1 MISVESSGSGSGSG
15 PPVETENLGP
25 PKVPKVAAIAAIG
38 FSYVF
43 LNIPS
48 TLCFF
53 VATTFRTFQ
62 LMKLIVTSGKREGGR
77 YFTNLTPQRLFC
89 LRHVFIMFPL
99 HFFQLTSV
107 TILPFLDAYR
117 IIYKY
122 CMLLAYGSVTRK
134 DPPRQD
140 MKKYAKPTSTFFYRG
155 YNIGIF
161 YYTLY
166 DYVYIYTYTHILH

>member
-1 MISVESSGSGSGSG
+1 MGRVTRFPEFQGVHTERSTEWHDFRRSFGSGSGSG
-15 PPVETENLGP
+15 PPVDVTENLGP

-38 FSYVF
+38 FSMVF

-77 YFTNLTPQRLFC
+77 YFTNLTPERLFC
-89 LRHVFIMFPL
+89 LRHVFIMCPL
-99 HFFQLTSV
+99 HYFQLTSV

-117 IIYKY
+117 IIYI
-122 CMLLAYGSVTRK
+122 
-134 DPPRQD
+134 
-140 MKKYAKPTSTFFYRG
+140 
-155 YNIGIF
+155 NIACF
-161 YYTLY
+161 
-166 DYVYIYTYTHILH
+166 